1 MNTLA
6 EPRVIE
12 AATLLG
18 THLTVVKKYLGTRT
32 ASAKRIAKVCAV
44 LARDSRFASLEDS
57 LVAQAWA
64 IAQRRTPRTS
74 QSLEAPEP
82 KKAHGAVTVKIGFP
96 TFRMEKG
103 APSGSPHPED
113 WTCRACIDAAQ
124 EGWCPGCRFADGVE
138 P

>member
-6 EPRVIE
+6 EPSVIE

-18 THLTVVKKYLGTRT
+18 THLTVVKKYLGTRS

-44 LARDSRFASLEDS
+44 LSRDCRFASLDES

-64 IAQRRTPRTS
+64 IAQRKRPP
-74 QSLEAPEP
+74 QAFEAPAAKRAEP
-82 KKAHGAVTVKIGFP
+82 APPVKLGFP
-96 TFRMEKG
+96 TFRMDKG
-103 APSGSPHPED
+103 SPSRSPHPED
-113 WTCRACIDAAQ
+113 WTCRACLDASQ
-124 EGWCPGCRFADGVE
+124 EGWCPGCPFLGGVE